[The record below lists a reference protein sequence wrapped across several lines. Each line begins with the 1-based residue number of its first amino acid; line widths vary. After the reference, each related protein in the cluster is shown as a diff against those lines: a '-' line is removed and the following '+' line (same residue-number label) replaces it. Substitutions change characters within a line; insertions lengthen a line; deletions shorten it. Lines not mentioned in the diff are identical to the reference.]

1 MALFNRFQTQCATHL
16 PNQTAFLVGLSGGVD
31 SVVLL
36 HLFARTSFNVR
47 TIYVHH
53 GLSPNADDW
62 AAFCEQYC
70 KRLNIPFILQKVRVD
85 SSNGVENGARE
96 ARYQAIQ
103 QQLKPNEVFATAHH
117 LDDQAETFLLALKRG
132 SGIKGLS
139 AMQAVTFLQNFTVF
153 RPLLTFTKSDLM
165 GYAVQHQLGW
175 IEDESNADNRYDRNF
190 LRNSILPLLNQRWQQ
205 FSQMVAR
212 SAQHCAEQQ
221 ALIEELLSDELK
233 SRTGEKQQL
242 NINGFE
248 QFSLAKQQQLVRL
261 WLEQNG
267 VKMPSQAQLQAVI
280 SELIF
285 AKVDKNPQV
294 KLGENIIRRY
304 QQAIYVTEEIAEIPP
319 FEIVL
324 TAESKV
330 ELPYQLGTIIRQQQ
344 EIICKKN
351 GKNHRLQ
358 LPQELAQVTISLKIG
373 QRGKVK
379 CYGKTQREEM
389 KKIWQS
395 YGIPVWER
403 NRTPLIFWQDEL
415 VGLLPIL

>member
-1 MALFNRFQTQCATHL
+1 MCNALAEPNRL
-16 PNQTAFLVGLSGGVD
+16 LIGLSGGVD

-47 TIYVHH
+47 AIYIHH

-62 AAFCEQYC
+62 AAFCEQYS

-85 SSNGVENGARE
+85 SSNGVESGARE

-103 QQLKPNEVFATAHH
+103 QQLNPNEVFATAHH

-132 SGIKGLS
+132 SGVKGLS

-242 NINGFE
+242 NINGFG
-248 QFSLAKQQQLVRL
+248 QFSLAKQQQVIRL

-267 VKMPSQAQLQAVI
+267 VKMPSQSQLQAVI
-280 SELIF
+280 SELI
-285 AKVDKNPQV
+285 
-294 KLGENIIRRY
+294 
-304 QQAIYVTEEIAEIPP
+304 
-319 FEIVL
+319 
-324 TAESKV
+324 
-330 ELPYQLGTIIRQQQ
+330 
-344 EIICKKN
+344 
-351 GKNHRLQ
+351 LQ
-358 LPQELAQVTISLKIG
+358 K
-373 QRGKVK
+373 
-379 CYGKTQREEM
+379 
-389 KKIWQS
+389 
-395 YGIPVWER
+395 
-403 NRTPLIFWQDEL
+403 
-415 VGLLPIL
+415 PIKPTG

>member
-1 MALFNRFQTQCATHL
+1 MPLLQRFQQQCEQWL
-16 PNQTAFLVGLSGGVD
+16 PNTQDFLVGLSGGVD
-31 SVVLL
+31 SVTLL
-36 HLFARTSFNVR
+36 HLFSRTGFNIR
-47 TIYVHH
+47 AIYIHH
-53 GLSPNADDW
+53 GLSPNADSW

-70 KRLNIPFILQKVRVD
+70 KRLNIPFILQKVNID
-85 SSNGVENGARE
+85 TSNGIESGARE

-103 QQLKPNEVFATAHH
+103 QHLKPNEVLATAHH
-117 LDDQAETFLLALKRG
+117 LDDQAETFFLALKRG

-139 AMQAVTFLQNFTVF
+139 AMQAVTFLQNFTIF
-153 RPLLTFTKSDLM
+153 RPLLFFSKAEILA
-165 GYAVQHQLGW
+165 YATQHQLTW

-190 LRNSILPLLNQRWQQ
+190 LRNEVLPLLNQRWQQ

-242 NINGFE
+242 NINGFG
-248 QFSLAKQQQLVRL
+248 QFSLAKQQQLIRL

-294 KLGENIIRRY
+294 KLGENVIRRY

-344 EIICKKN
+344 ELICKKN

-358 LPQELAQVTISLKIG
+358 LPLELSQESLSLKIG
-373 QRGKVK
+373 QSGKVK

-389 KKIWQS
+389 KKIWQNH
-395 YGIPVWER
+395 GIPVWER

>member
-1 MALFNRFQTQCATHL
+1 MTLFNRFQTQCATHL
-16 PNQTAFLVGLSGGVD
+16 PNQTAFLIGLSGGVD

-36 HLFARTSFNVR
+36 HLFARTSFHVR
-47 TIYVHH
+47 AIYVHH

-132 SGIKGLS
+132 SGVKGLS

-190 LRNSILPLLNQRWQQ
+190 LRNSILPLLNQRWQH

-242 NINGFE
+242 NINGFG
-248 QFSLAKQQQLVRL
+248 QFSLAKQQQLSRL

-267 VKMPSQAQLQAVI
+267 VRMPSQAQLQAVI

-285 AKVDKNPQV
+285 AKADKNPQV
-294 KLGENIIRRY
+294 KVGENIIRRY
-304 QQAIYVTEEIAEIPP
+304 QQAIYVTEEIADIPP
-319 FEIVL
+319 FEVVL
-324 TAESKV
+324 PTETKV
-330 ELPYQLGTIIRQQQ
+330 ELLYQLGTIIRQQQ
-344 EIICKKN
+344 EIICKK
-351 GKNHRLQ
+351 KREKS
-358 LPQELAQVTISLKIG
+358 PLATAPRAGSIN
-373 QRGKVK
+373 
-379 CYGKTQREEM
+379 YF
-389 KKIWQS
+389 
-395 YGIPVWER
+395 Y
-403 NRTPLIFWQDEL
+403 
-415 VGLLPIL
+415 